1 MEVAADRHHH
11 PAGEREIDMKY
22 LSTVNIIGSFI
33 AVFFVS
39 GCYTQLMSPQ
49 EYVKIKKGQSSV
61 GFANNSYSINYNQ
74 TCTSCH
80 SVTEL
85 NERAE
90 ELEYYGIRTVH
101 DGVLLS
107 DREWLTE
114 NTGNTP
120 YTDPG
125 PIYWPTPTYPTY
137 PWWVPPVSVITTPAQ
152 PAKVNRPRTDGSTRD
167 EKAEG
172 GRERPIPSPTYS
184 QPSSPVGGTSSPSAP
199 STPAII
205 ITPTPSSTPASQPAE
220 SGRSRETNNEG
231 GTTTT
236 KTRSDGSSRD
246 SAGSRPR

>member
-1 MEVAADRHHH
+1 
-11 PAGEREIDMKY
+11 MKY

-39 GCYTQLMSPQ
+39 GCYTQLMTPQ
-49 EYVKIKKGQSSV
+49 EYVKIKKGQSSS

-74 TCTSCH
+74 SCTTCH

-90 ELEYYGIRTVH
+90 ELEYYGVRTVH

-114 NTGNTP
+114 KGDNIP
-120 YTDPG
+120 YGDPG
-125 PIYWPTPTYPTY
+125 PVYWPTPTYPTY
-137 PWWVPPVSVITTPAQ
+137 PWWVPPVTVINTPVQ
-152 PAKVNRPRTDGSTRD
+152 PTKENRPRTDGPTRD
-167 EKAEG
+167 EKPDG
-172 GRERPIPSPTYS
+172 GRERPIPSPTYT
-184 QPSSPVGGTSSPSAP
+184 QPSTPVGGTPSPSVP
-199 STPAII
+199 STSTPAII
-205 ITPTPSSTPASQPAE
+205 ITPTPAPSTSAPVSQPAE
-220 SGRSRETNNEG
+220 SGRSRDTNNDG
-231 GTTTT
+231 GSTTT